1 MTVAGVPGARP
12 GVATAR
18 IIFYY
23 VVLAAVVVL
32 VVWRFPQIADFLTRP
47 LENLADPATQ
57 GVANQEI
64 TQTFAD
70 EMRLTE
76 PPPTG
81 LGGLWAGTVTTL
93 GALLIMIPVTWSYIL
108 IKRETGYEE
117 SVVHT
122 LLILPVAVAGIVI
135 VVKGDIALA
144 FSLAGIVAAV
154 RFRTTLND
162 TKDAVYV
169 FLAIGVGL
177 AAGAGLLSVALALS
191 IVFNVVNMLLWRL
204 NFGNV
209 YADQMHRTGG
219 LGLGTAIA
227 GPSSSRSAVGFG
239 DRKVM
244 VALAPDS
251 LDEVA
256 QAQARMRH
264 YLEEESEIKKERKQ
278 YFALILYTRDVP
290 AVQEVVEPVLEEWAL
305 RWQVA
310 EILPG
315 QNGVS
320 AITYLVRLKDGVTEK
335 FFISAVEASDDE
347 IGDAIRAAELRSL
360 REIAQGG

>member
-1 MTVAGVPGARP
+1 MTAEGVTHSRP
-12 GVATAR
+12 GWATLR

-23 VVLAAVVVL
+23 VVVGAVVGAVIWKL
-32 VVWRFPQIADFLTRP
+32 PNLQDFFTRP
-47 LENLADPATQ
+47 ISDLTGTAS
-57 GVANQEI
+57 QEI

-70 EMRLTE
+70 EMRLQA
-76 PPPTG
+76 PPPSG
-81 LGGLWAGTVTTL
+81 LDGLLAAAVATL
-93 GALLIMIPVTWSYIL
+93 GALVIMVPVTWSYIL

-135 VVKGDIALA
+135 VVKGDVALA

-177 AAGAGLLSVALALS
+177 ASGAGLLSVALALS
-191 IVFNVVNMLLWRL
+191 IVFNVVNMALWRL

-219 LGLGTAIA
+219 LGLGTVIA

-239 DRKVM
+239 DRRVM
-244 VALAPDS
+244 VNLAPDS

-256 QAQARMRH
+256 QTQARMRH
-264 YLEEESEIKKERKQ
+264 YLEEESQVKRERKQ
-278 YFALILYTRDVP
+278 YCALILYTRDVP
-290 AVQEVVEPVLEEWAL
+290 AVQEVVEPVLEAWAL
-305 RWQVA
+305 RWQLA

-315 QNGVS
+315 QAGVS
-320 AITYLVRLKDGVTEK
+320 AMTYLVRLKEGVSEA
-335 FFISAVEASDDE
+335 FFITEVEASDDE
-347 IGDAIRAAELRSL
+347 IGDAIEAAELRSL
-360 REIAQGG
+360 KEMASG